1 MEKFRALLED
11 LIMQK
16 VFLKP
21 SEAQMFSFPL
31 NELNITAVWQ
41 PFLSISCLK

>member
-1 MEKFRALLED
+1 MEKFRALLKD
-11 LIMQK
+11 FIMQK

-21 SEAQMFSFPL
+21 SEAQMFLFPS

-41 PFLSISCLK
+41 LFLSISCLK